1 MAVPLSSPSSSS
13 SPPQQS
19 SKISPQLSPLQGFR
33 TPTSP
38 WPPRGTPRTVSLHTS
53 GTEEPDE
60 LFTKFTVS
68 EVKQVHNRLLSD
80 ADAKQEELRLMV
92 GERYR
97 DLLQA
102 SSSIISIA
110 QSSRDV
116 LSALED
122 IKTSIPAELPRSVRR
137 TSATEKGDTQL
148 RILQSVAAHMK
159 LLLDTPEHIW
169 RLLEKKK
176 YLHAGWLFL
185 LARII
190 YQALVR
196 TDTEDEEDDWR
207 AQGIDVLEQFPLVQR
222 QWDTVSQLRAQIT
235 YKATLSLRDSSAS
248 LEDVCSILLTLH
260 LLESRPLIDVL
271 TIFLAQRTRN
281 LQTTL
286 SRNPK
291 SAPNGSLPNGSTL
304 PKFKKV
310 IVREVREGLEAV
322 LEAISSTVGIA
333 RAIFSNRSDDSPS
346 LMSRILLFIQSDIP
360 VPDTSLPSE
369 LQMSTQH
376 LLSTLPSASHFT
388 LLPSSIRSYRPYVDL
403 ASATS
408 SIPPA
413 QIALQLSEWFSK
425 AVTNLQNAAEGW
437 FTDLRTLK
445 EVWAV
450 RSWFNEW
457 LGGKEL
463 EDGEKRGLAEV
474 IDGVAHGQAVKI
486 LRRALGNLQD
496 RFRDELQDALSQL
509 RDGTSLAESTPTDFL
524 FQPVVPPTFDISLG
538 STLVSTF
545 RKYESTLQRQVTTRT
560 PLLHKI
566 VCSLE
571 DGAKALRDDSDGKL
585 TGRLRDAYAP
595 LVEDCCKAIL
605 AALSSNV
612 AELKSGTDTDIRSLA
627 FVSRL
632 TETLHASPFDSDLG
646 CDAISNNINFRGG
659 ISALREQSVTQ
670 WRGFVVSTV
679 SADYLKTSLH
689 ARSRSDL
696 SCQPSSSLMHA
707 LLSLSSYVHSVEI
720 PSSYTTGKHKRGIAE
735 SVIRHFV
742 ATLVDTLEASEEL
755 RGAQAS
761 IWDLKFLRRLLALW
775 TSDWDGLLKLDK
787 LIEQVRSSRNPTNDE
802 GSLLEQHILRTQI
815 LLAPLLPLA
824 PSHPPKSSS
833 KSSAKDTRTESL
845 LLFGV
850 PPAEQATQPVMD
862 LVKPGPRFGSLLVGS
877 TPVAR

>member
-1 MAVPLSSPSSSS
+1 M
-13 SPPQQS
+13 
-19 SKISPQLSPLQGFR
+19 
-33 TPTSP
+33 
-38 WPPRGTPRTVSLHTS
+38 
-53 GTEEPDE
+53 
-60 LFTKFTVS
+60 S

-116 LSALED
+116 LSALDD

-137 TSATEKGDTQL
+137 TSATEKDDTQL

-207 AQGIDVLEQFPLVQR
+207 AQGIDVPEQFPLVQR
-222 QWDTVSQLRAQIT
+222 QWDTVAQFRAQIT
-235 YKATLSLRDSSAS
+235 YKATLSLRDSGAS
-248 LEDVCSILLTLH
+248 LEDVCSILLTIH

-271 TIFLAQRTRN
+271 TIFLTQRARN
-281 LQTTL
+281 LQSTL
-286 SRNPK
+286 SRSPK
-291 SAPNGSLPNGSTL
+291 SVPNGSLPNGSAL
-304 PKFKKV
+304 PKSKKA

-322 LEAISSTVGIA
+322 LEAIASTVGVA
-333 RAIFSNRSDDSPS
+333 RAVFSNRSEDSPS
-346 LMSRILLFIQSDIP
+346 LMSRILLFIQSDVP
-360 VPDTSLPSE
+360 VPDASLPPE
-369 LQMSTQH
+369 LQMSTQN
-376 LLSTLPSASHFT
+376 LLSSLPSASHFV

-403 ASATS
+403 TSTTS

-413 QIALQLSEWFSK
+413 QLALQLSEWFSK
-425 AVTNLQNAAEGW
+425 AVTSLQNAAEGW

-445 EVWAV
+445 EVWTV
-450 RSWFNEW
+450 RSWFDEW
-457 LGGKEL
+457 LGRKEL
-463 EDGEKRGLAEV
+463 EDGEKQGLAEV
-474 IDGVAHGQAVKI
+474 VNGVAHGQAVKI
-486 LRRALGNLQD
+486 LRRVLGDLQD
-496 RFRDELQDALSQL
+496 RFDDESRDALSQL
-509 RDGTSLAESTPTDFL
+509 RDNTSILESAPTNFL
-524 FQPVVPPTFDISLG
+524 FQPVVPPAFDVSLG

-585 TGRLRDAYAP
+585 TGKLREAYAP
-595 LVEDCCKAIL
+595 LVEDCCKTIL
-605 AALSSNV
+605 AAISSNV

-627 FVSRL
+627 FLSRL

-646 CDAISNNINFRGG
+646 CDAISSSINFRGS

-670 WRGFVVSTV
+670 WRSFVVSTV
-679 SADYLKTSLH
+679 LADYLKTSAH
-689 ARSRSDL
+689 SGRSDS
-696 SCQPSSSLMHA
+696 SCQPSWSLMHA
-707 LLSLSSYVHSVEI
+707 LLSLSSYVHSVET
-720 PSSYTTGKHKRGIAE
+720 PSSTTTGKHKHGIAE
-735 SVIRHFV
+735 TVIRHFV
-742 ATLVDTLEASEEL
+742 ASLVDTLAAGYEVEDPS
-755 RGAQAS
+755 GTQTN

-775 TSDWDGLLKLDK
+775 TSDGLLKLDK
-787 LIEQVRSSRNPTNDE
+787 LIEQVQSSSSPTGGED
-802 GSLLEQHILRTQI
+802 SLLDQHVLRTQI
-815 LLAPLLPLA
+815 LLAPLLPPA
-824 PSHPPKSSS
+824 PSHPPTNPS

-862 LVKPGPRFGSLLVGS
+862 LVKPGPR
-877 TPVAR
+877 

>member
-1 MAVPLSSPSSSS
+1 MARRPSTIAFSSPSSSS
-13 SPPQQS
+13 SPLQPS
-19 SKISPQLSPLQGFR
+19 SKLSPQLSPLQGFR

-38 WPPRGTPRTVSLHTS
+38 WPPRSMSRSVFLQQHHTP
-53 GTEEPDE
+53 GIEDPDE

-68 EVKQVHNRLLSD
+68 ERS
-80 ADAKQEELRLMV
+80 
-92 GERYR
+92 ERYR

-116 LSALED
+116 LSALDD
-122 IKTSIPAELPRSVRR
+122 IKTSIPAELPRSARR
-137 TSATEKGDTQL
+137 PSATAKDDTQL

-207 AQGIDVLEQFPLVQR
+207 AQGIDVTEQFPLVQR
-222 QWDTVSQLRAQIT
+222 QWDTVSQFRAQIT
-235 YKATLSLRDSSAS
+235 YKATLSLRDSGGS

-271 TIFLAQRTRN
+271 TIFLTQRARN
-281 LQTTL
+281 LQSTL
-286 SRNPK
+286 SRSPK
-291 SAPNGSLPNGSTL
+291 SAPNGSLANGSAL
-304 PKFKKV
+304 PKSNKA

-322 LEAISSTVGIA
+322 LEAIASTVGVA
-333 RAIFSNRSDDSPS
+333 RAIFNNRSEDSPS
-346 LMSRILLFIQSDIP
+346 LMSRILFFIQSDIP
-360 VPDTSLPSE
+360 VPDTSLPPE

-376 LLSTLPSASHFT
+376 LLSTLPSASHFA

-403 ASATS
+403 SSATS

-413 QIALQLSEWFSK
+413 QLTLQLSEWFSK
-425 AVTNLQNAAEGW
+425 AVTGLQNAAE
-437 FTDLRTLK
+437 

-450 RSWFNEW
+450 RSWFDEW
-457 LGGKEL
+457 LSGKEL
-463 EDGEKRGLAEV
+463 EDGEKRGLGEV

-486 LRRALGNLQD
+486 LRRVLGDLQD
-496 RFRDELQDALSQL
+496 RFHDELQDALSQL
-509 RDGTSLAESTPTDFL
+509 RDGTSLLESTPANFL
-524 FQPVVPPTFDISLG
+524 FQPVVPPSFDVSLG
-538 STLVSTF
+538 STLVSAF

-571 DGAKALRDDSDGKL
+571 GGAKGLRDDSDGKL
-585 TGRLRDAYAP
+585 TGKLGEAYAP
-595 LVEDCCKAIL
+595 LVEDCCDAIL
-605 AALSSNV
+605 AAISSNV
-612 AELKSGTDTDIRSLA
+612 AELKLGTDTDIRSLA
-627 FVSRL
+627 FLSRL
-632 TETLHASPFDSDLG
+632 TEALHASPFDSDLG
-646 CDAISNNINFRGG
+646 CDAISRSINFRGN

-670 WRGFVVSTV
+670 WRSFVVSTV
-679 SADYLKTSLH
+679 LADYLKTSVH
-689 ARSRSDL
+689 AGRSDL
-696 SCQPSSSLMHA
+696 SCQPSWSLMHA
-707 LLSLSSYVHSVEI
+707 LLSLSSYVHS
-720 PSSYTTGKHKRGIAE
+720 HGIAE
-735 SVIRHFV
+735 TVVRHFV
-742 ATLVDTLEASEEL
+742 ASLVDTIAPTSEEL
-755 RGAQAS
+755 SDAQAN
-761 IWDLKFLRRLLALW
+761 IRDLKFLRKLLALW
-775 TSDWDGLLKLDK
+775 TSDWDGLSKLDK
-787 LIEQVRSSRNPTNDE
+787 LIEQVQSSSSPTANNEDP
-802 GSLLEQHILRTQI
+802 LLEQHILRTQI
-815 LLAPLLPLA
+815 LLAPLLPPA
-824 PSHPPKSSS
+824 PSQPPTNPS

-877 TPVAR
+877 TPVTR